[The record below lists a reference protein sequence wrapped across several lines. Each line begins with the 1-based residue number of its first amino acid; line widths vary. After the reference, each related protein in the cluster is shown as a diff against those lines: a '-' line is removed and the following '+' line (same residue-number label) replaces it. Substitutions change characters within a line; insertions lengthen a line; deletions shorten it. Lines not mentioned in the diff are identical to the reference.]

1 MTSQKASLPELFD
14 SVKASF
20 PVSFR
25 PGTWYIVTASALVTS
40 SDPSQLGQLYTYLTH
55 EPEFQSTNQ
64 RRTLNRRLRELIMK
78 QWVTVGAPKSA
89 VALFGLIEAEQ
100 PGDVDLSCTRSHVAL
115 DAANRERGTDFLRQV
130 YGDERAANMFE
141 KWGGDFEWLTKDIVY
156 GLFHA
161 DDSVFDTLETELITY
176 TAIVCQGLRL
186 HVPMANFL
194 GGLKRLNL
202 SLKEAEG
209 VTACAEMVA
218 KWAGQDTSSWPRVGD
233 LIADWE

>member
-1 MTSQKASLPELFD
+1 MGDRWRSQVCCRSFRLDRGRAAWRCRPELYAVGQNLL
-14 SVKASF
+14 SVDLPLNASRHWRRKSKRAMSF
-20 PVSFR
+20 P
-25 PGTWYIVTASALVTS
+25 TS
-40 SDPSQLGQLYTYLTH
+40 GILT
-55 EPEFQSTNQ
+55 
-64 RRTLNRRLRELIMK
+64 K
-78 QWVTVGAPKSA
+78 Y
-89 VALFGLIEAEQ
+89 
-100 PGDVDLSCTRSHVAL
+100 RSHVAL